1 MSKKTYRR
9 LFLMAL
15 MLLAFVF
22 LTYTSPRQQ
31 AAQEPCE
38 ECHANCEAEY
48 ELCLQQ
54 GSHCEQSRTL
64 CHEACVLVCS

>member
-9 LFLMAL
+9 LLLTAF
-15 MLLAFVF
+15 MLSVVVF
-22 LTYTSPRQQ
+22 LTYTSPNQH
-31 AAQEPCE
+31 AAQ
-38 ECHANCEAEY
+38 NCEQCHLDCETAY

-64 CHEACVLVCS
+64 CHEARVLICS